1 GDTDEDIGR
10 VNSEDEVCI
19 GFQRRHKRCI
29 CVAMSNEDHHGW
41 KRMYLHGK
49 HLPSGDEHEKLDD
62 WLDFRQLPG
71 LGINA
76 MPSTS
81 LQNVQFSLDVA

>member
-1 GDTDEDIGR
+1 MFQGGDTDEDI
-10 VNSEDEVCI
+10 
-19 GFQRRHKRCI
+19 RRWTQAASVSLCRIKTTTC
-29 CVAMSNEDHHGW
+29 W

-49 HLPSGDEHEKLDD
+49 HLPSGYEHEKLDD

-71 LGINA
+71 LEINA